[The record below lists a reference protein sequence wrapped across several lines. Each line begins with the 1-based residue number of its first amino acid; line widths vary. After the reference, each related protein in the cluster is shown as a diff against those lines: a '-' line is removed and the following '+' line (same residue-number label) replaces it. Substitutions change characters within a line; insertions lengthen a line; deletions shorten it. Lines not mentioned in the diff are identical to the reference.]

1 MMGSLLWGILSAL
14 LVDNH
19 TLEDEKTFISS
30 RFVFLIGY
38 WILFTTLSG
47 YALQFGIGLSF
58 LIQIPFR
65 LLPFL
70 NNAQQWHT
78 AFGNFKITAFGN
90 FKIFC
95 TGCHEFKQCTNI
107 YYVLPISPPLD
118 SCCGYSKI
126 PHFHTAQHER
136 RMKLEASAKA
146 GHGSFLLLIASYN
159 IWIYIL
165 LFIVIGIGV

>member
-1 MMGSLLWGILSAL
+1 M
-14 LVDNH
+14 
-19 TLEDEKTFISS
+19 
-30 RFVFLIGY
+30 IGY
-38 WILFTTLSG
+38 RFFFTTLSG
-47 YALQFGIGLSF
+47 YALQFGVGLSF

-65 LLPFL
+65 LLPFS
-70 NNAQQWHT
+70 NNAQQWHI
-78 AFGNFKITAFGN
+78 AFGNFKIL
-90 FKIFC
+90 C

-159 IWIYIL
+159 IWIYIM

>member
-1 MMGSLLWGILSAL
+1 M
-14 LVDNH
+14 
-19 TLEDEKTFISS
+19 
-30 RFVFLIGY
+30 IGY
-38 WILFTTLSG
+38 RILFTTLSG

-65 LLPFL
+65 LLPFP

-78 AFGNFKITAFGN
+78 VFGNFKIL
-90 FKIFC
+90 C

-107 YYVLPISPPLD
+107 YYVLPIFPSLD
-118 SCCGYSKI
+118 SCCGCSKI
-126 PHFHTAQHER
+126 PHYDSFHTVQHER
-136 RMKLEASAKA
+136 RMKLEASTKA

-159 IWIYIL
+159 IWIYIM